1 MGKGVEI
8 KVNRLTRV
16 EGEGALYVKVSEEGV
31 ERVEVKIFEPTRFFE
46 AFLRG
51 RKLYEV
57 PDITA
62 RVCGI
67 CPIAYIMSSSRAL
80 EKILGIKVPEEITIL
95 RKIIYLGEW
104 IFSHVLHVV
113 FMHAQD
119 FLRLRSA
126 FELVEREPEIFRLA
140 LRIKKFSNK
149 VMEVV
154 GGRGVHPVSF
164 RVGGLYRIIRKE
176 ELTKLQRNI
185 NEIKMYAEKLLR
197 WTLRLNIPHYE
208 RDIEFTSLRNG
219 KEYPILEGRVIS
231 NKGLNISEDDFENC
245 IDVEQTHYSNALRYR
260 IKGRGPYVTGPIAR
274 FNNNYDLIRGEVR
287 DIIEEFGYKAPLRNM
302 FQSIIARSAEIY
314 HAVLEIDRLIQEYK
328 EPSKPYI
335 ECNIKEGEAAAITEA
350 PRGILYHRYRT
361 DRYGKVVEANLI
373 TPTAQN
379 LASMEEDL
387 RHIGREL
394 LILEFNKAKSLAEQV
409 IRNYDPCI
417 SCSVHSIVIVR

>member
-1 MGKGVEI
+1 MGKEVEI

-16 EGEGALYVKVSEEGV
+16 EGEGALYIKVSEEGV

-51 RKLYEV
+51 RKWYEV

-113 FMHAQD
+113 FMHAPD
-119 FLRLRSA
+119 FLGLRSA

-149 VMEVV
+149 VMEVI
-154 GGRGVHPVSF
+154 GGRGIHPVSF

-185 NEIKMYAEKLLR
+185 NEIKTYAEKLLR
-197 WTLRLNIPHYE
+197 WTLRLNIPNYG
-208 RDIEFTSLRNG
+208 RDIEFISLRNG
-219 KEYPILEGRVIS
+219 KEYPILEGRVVS
-231 NKGLNISEDDFENC
+231 NKGLNISEDDFENY

-260 IKGRGPYVTGPIAR
+260 VKGRGPYVTGPIAR

-287 DIIEEFGYKAPLRNM
+287 DIIEEFGYKAPLCNM

>member
-1 MGKGVEI
+1 MGKEVEI

-16 EGEGALYVKVSEEGV
+16 EGEGALYIKVSEEGV

-51 RKLYEV
+51 RKWYEV

-113 FMHAQD
+113 FMHAPD
-119 FLRLRSA
+119 FLGLRSA

-149 VMEVV
+149 VMEVI

-185 NEIKMYAEKLLR
+185 NEIKTYAEKLLR
-197 WTLRLNIPHYE
+197 WTLRLNIPNYG
-208 RDIEFTSLRNG
+208 RDIEFISLRNG
-219 KEYPILEGRVIS
+219 KEYPILEGRVVS
-231 NKGLNISEDDFENC
+231 NKGLNISEDDFENY

-260 IKGRGPYVTGPIAR
+260 VKGRGPYVTGPIAR

-287 DIIEEFGYKAPLRNM
+287 DIIEEFGYKAPLCNM

-350 PRGILYHRYRT
+350 PRGILYHRYRI